1 MILMLMI
8 IMITIIIIVKIMIMI
23 TIAITITTRIIITI
37 IVIIIIIIIIIK
49 MRGPRLDYL
58 SYIRKIWIVYW
69 EYLEILVIVPYQWGI
84 LLLCSF
90 RKRHYMT
97 HSWGLCNFLVL
108 VNVLLLSAS
117 CGRQHVILDST
128 LSGLIDFWAIHY
140 KTLSN
145 NIQLS
150 KI

>member
-37 IVIIIIIIIIIK
+37 IVIIIIIIIIK

-84 LLLCSF
+84 LLVCSF